1 MQAESQHGVTTQT
14 WNLVEKL
21 NSTNRELC
29 NIPYKEAYIDLST
42 KTVIR
47 LLIKPQILVWQAC
60 KIIVHQWTID

>member
-14 WNLVEKL
+14 LNLVEKL

-47 LLIKPQILVWQAC
+47 LLIKPQILV
-60 KIIVHQWTID
+60 

>member
-14 WNLVEKL
+14 LNLVEKL

-42 KTVIR
+42 KNCYSSTYKASNPCV
-47 LLIKPQILVWQAC
+47 
-60 KIIVHQWTID
+60 TSM